1 MKRIYKV
8 YKKTVSIVN
17 ETPTAMYENLVGSR
31 KGFLLES
38 YDKNYDRYTFL
49 GEPEE
54 LISSEGESLVITKK
68 SGEREV
74 RRGNPLAL
82 LKEYYDEFEIHKEN
96 DELNFSGG
104 LVGNV
109 GYDFIR
115 YSEKLPEK
123 NPDEIGIETIQLM
136 LMKAF
141 IVMDYVA
148 ETLTAVV
155 LEEETEEGRKRA
167 GVTAEELIRR
177 AMHPER
183 TEGGCDS
190 RCEADTGHGSEEA
203 EQPEGGKRDGV
214 IRKKSDTPE
223 TYSAKVEK
231 IRHYIREGHIF
242 QTVLSQRWTVE
253 TGRDGFSLYKELREL
268 NPSPYL
274 YYFQFGNFEVIGS
287 SPEMLVKQQGKRV
300 FTCPIAGTRPR
311 GKTAEEDE
319 ALRRELLA
327 DEKER
332 A

>member
-123 NPDEIGIETIQLM
+123 NLDEIGIETIQLM

-177 AMHPER
+177 AMHPEQI
-183 TEGGCDS
+183 EGGCDS
-190 RCEADTGHGSEEA
+190 RCEENTGHGMKEA
-203 EQPEGGKRDGV
+203 AQPEGGKRDGV
-214 IRKKSDTPE
+214 IRKKSDTLAA
-223 TYSAKVEK
+223 YSAKVEK

-287 SPEMLVKQQGKRV
+287 SPEMLVKQQE
-300 FTCPIAGTRPR
+300 C
-311 GKTAEEDE
+311 
-319 ALRRELLA
+319 LRDINRKME
-327 DEKER
+327 
-332 A
+332 

>member
-155 LEEETEEGRKRA
+155 LEEETEEGRKRD
-167 GVTAEELIRR
+167 GGR
-177 AMHPER
+177 ADPARHAS
-183 TEGGCDS
+183 G
-190 RCEADTGHGSEEA
+190 AD
-203 EQPEGGKRDGV
+203 R
-214 IRKKSDTPE
+214 
-223 TYSAKVEK
+223 
-231 IRHYIREGHIF
+231 
-242 QTVLSQRWTVE
+242 
-253 TGRDGFSLYKELREL
+253 GR
-268 NPSPYL
+268 
-274 YYFQFGNFEVIGS
+274 
-287 SPEMLVKQQGKRV
+287 M
-300 FTCPIAGTRPR
+300 
-311 GKTAEEDE
+311 
-319 ALRRELLA
+319 
-327 DEKER
+327 
-332 A
+332 

>member
-141 IVMDYVA
+141 IVICGGDA
-148 ETLTAVV
+148 DRGCLRGGDG
-155 LEEETEEGRKRA
+155 GRKKACR
-167 GVTAEELIRR
+167 
-177 AMHPER
+177 
-183 TEGGCDS
+183 
-190 RCEADTGHGSEEA
+190 
-203 EQPEGGKRDGV
+203 RDGG
-214 IRKKSDTPE
+214 RADP
-223 TYSAKVEK
+223 A
-231 IRHYIREGHIF
+231 RHASGADR
-242 QTVLSQRWTVE
+242 
-253 TGRDGFSLYKELREL
+253 GR
-268 NPSPYL
+268 
-274 YYFQFGNFEVIGS
+274 
-287 SPEMLVKQQGKRV
+287 M
-300 FTCPIAGTRPR
+300 
-311 GKTAEEDE
+311 
-319 ALRRELLA
+319 
-327 DEKER
+327 
-332 A
+332 

>member
-177 AMHPER
+177 AMHPEQI
-183 TEGGCDS
+183 EGGCDS
-190 RCEADTGHGSEEA
+190 RCEADTGHGVKEA
-203 EQPEGGKRDGV
+203 AQPEGGKRDGV

-253 TGRDGFSLYKELREL
+253 TGHDGFSLYKELREL

-274 YYFQFGNFEVIGS
+274 YYFQFGDFEVIGS

-311 GKTAEEDE
+311 GKTVEEDE
-319 ALRRELLA
+319 DR
-327 DEKER
+327 KSVV
-332 A
+332 

>member
-17 ETPTAMYENLVGSR
+17 ETPMAMYENLVGSR

-82 LKEYYDEFEIHKEN
+82 LKEYYDEFETHKEN

-167 GVTAEELIRR
+167 GVTAEEMIRR
-177 AMHPER
+177 AMHPEQ

-190 RCEADTGHGSEEA
+190 RCEENTGHGMKEA
-203 EQPEGGKRDGV
+203 AQPKG
-214 IRKKSDTPE
+214 
-223 TYSAKVEK
+223 
-231 IRHYIREGHIF
+231 
-242 QTVLSQRWTVE
+242 
-253 TGRDGFSLYKELREL
+253 
-268 NPSPYL
+268 
-274 YYFQFGNFEVIGS
+274 
-287 SPEMLVKQQGKRV
+287 
-300 FTCPIAGTRPR
+300 
-311 GKTAEEDE
+311 
-319 ALRRELLA
+319 
-327 DEKER
+327 
-332 A
+332 

>member
-1 MKRIYKV
+1 M
-8 YKKTVSIVN
+8 
-17 ETPTAMYENLVGSR
+17 
-31 KGFLLES
+31 
-38 YDKNYDRYTFL
+38 
-49 GEPEE
+49 
-54 LISSEGESLVITKK
+54 SSQKER
-68 SGEREV
+68 EREV

-214 IRKKSDTPE
+214 IRKSRIRLPLTARRWRRSDTI
-223 TYSAKVEK
+223 SEK
-231 IRHYIREGHIF
+231 DISFRRCSPSDGRWRPDVTVFLSIRSF
-242 QTVLSQRWTVE
+242 AS
-253 TGRDGFSLYKELREL
+253 
-268 NPSPYL
+268 
-274 YYFQFGNFEVIGS
+274 
-287 SPEMLVKQQGKRV
+287 
-300 FTCPIAGTRPR
+300 
-311 GKTAEEDE
+311 
-319 ALRRELLA
+319 
-327 DEKER
+327 
-332 A
+332 